1 MRERADFVTADDGC
15 RLWSV
20 RADRGTGADAE
31 GDGRAD
37 AAVTADARGGV
48 RHGFVLCHGGPGY
61 WDTLGPLAALIE
73 GPGPIVRWDQ
83 RGGGR
88 SQWQGPYTVA
98 RFVADLEA
106 VRAHHG
112 FDAVTLVG
120 HSWGATLAL
129 MYALEH
135 GSRVRRLVYLSG
147 SGLGQSWREE
157 RDANIR
163 AALEPYTA
171 RIAELEAVGGERT
184 VEQERELWRFRVAAE
199 FPDRARALEYA
210 GSLVAEFFDEDD
222 EVASSIV
229 RELRSWPEA
238 GLMDRCARLAVPT
251 LILDGAAD
259 LRPRWAVD
267 SLAEVLPR
275 CTRVS
280 LADAGHYPW
289 LDKPAELAAALRG
302 FLERDADV
310 H

>member
-1 MRERADFVTADDGC
+1 MRERVEFMTADDGC

-20 RADRGTGADAE
+20 RTDRGDADGGAHN
-31 GDGRAD
+31 
-37 AAVTADARGGV
+37 AA

-61 WDTLGPLAALIE
+61 WDTLGPLAALID
-73 GPGPIVRWDQ
+73 GRGSIVRWDQ

-98 RFVADLEA
+98 RFVADLDA

-112 FDAVTLVG
+112 FETVTLVG

-147 SGLGQSWREE
+147 FGLGQSWRAEC
-157 RDANIR
+157 DANTR

-171 RIAELEAVGGERT
+171 RIAELEAAGGGRT
-184 VEQERELWRFRVAAE
+184 AEQERELWRFRVAAE
-199 FPDRARALEYA
+199 FPDRSRALEHA
-210 GSLVAEFFDEDD
+210 ESLVAELFEEDD
-222 EVASSIV
+222 EVAPSIV
-229 RELRSWPEA
+229 QELRSWSEA
-238 GLMDRCARLAVPT
+238 GLADRCARLAVPT

-267 SLAEVLPR
+267 SLAEVLPQ

-289 LDKPAELAAALRG
+289 LDKPAELGAALRG
-302 FLERDADV
+302 FLRRDAGV

>member
-1 MRERADFVTADDGC
+1 MRERVDFVTADDGC

-20 RADRGTGADAE
+20 RADQGNGAGNGADGGAQ
-31 GDGRAD
+31 DT
-37 AAVTADARGGV
+37 AAGARGGA

-61 WDTLGPLAALIE
+61 WDTLGPLAALID
-73 GPGPIVRWDQ
+73 GPDPIVRWDQ

-98 RFVADLEA
+98 RFVADLDA

-112 FDAVTLVG
+112 FETFTLVG

-147 SGLGQSWREE
+147 SGLGQSWRAEC
-157 RDANIR
+157 DANTR

-184 VEQERELWRFRVAAE
+184 AEQERALWRFRVAAE
-199 FPDRARALEYA
+199 FPDRSTALEYA
-210 GSLVAEFFDEDD
+210 QSLVAELFDEDD
-222 EVASSIV
+222 EVAPSLV
-229 RELRSWPEA
+229 RESRSWSEA
-238 GLMDRCARLAVPT
+238 DLVDRCARLAVPT

-302 FLERDADV
+302 FLERDVDV
-310 H
+310 R